1 MAVVG
6 DGDTA
11 HHAGAALGLFSLV
24 TVFADGRMGQAAG
37 AFRQAAWYRKR
48 HPTFADALAMVRKE
62 LWAQDAEFL
71 RLAASDRHDKR
82 PQGICGTTNRG
93 RLLCGMN
100 G

>member
-62 LWAQDAEFL
+62 LWAQDGSFCGSPPAIDTIHVPKAFVE
-71 RLAASDRHDKR
+71 RLTEAVCYAA
-82 PQGICGTTNRG
+82 
-93 RLLCGMN
+93 
-100 G
+100 